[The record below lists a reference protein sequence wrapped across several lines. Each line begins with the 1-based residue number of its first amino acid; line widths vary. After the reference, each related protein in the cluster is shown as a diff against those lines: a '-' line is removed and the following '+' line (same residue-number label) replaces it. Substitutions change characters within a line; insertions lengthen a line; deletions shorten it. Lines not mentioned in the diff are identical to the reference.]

1 VGCGSGEGVPLD
13 AAGTSRDLTIGFAY
27 NPASQVV
34 TRAQSNDLY
43 EQTVAATNRAYAV
56 NGLNQYTQ
64 ISGDG
69 AATLSHDAN
78 GNLTSDGA
86 SSFVYDAENRLV
98 RASGATS
105 ATLAYDPLG
114 RLWQVSGGSGTTRF
128 VYDGDRL
135 VAEYNGAGSLLR
147 RYVHG
152 PGVDEPVVWYEG
164 AGVGAASRRYLHT
177 DHQGLVV
184 AIADAAGTVVG
195 VNRYD
200 PYGVPSAGNLGRYGY
215 TGQARIDELGLY
227 YYKARIYSPW
237 LGRFLQTD
245 PIGYEDDLN
254 LYAYVGGDPVNNADP
269 TGMCSETAS
278 RIRGGGGSSMC
289 HSTGTSSSESKQKD
303 QSQTTSAQS
312 GPSVS
317 DVMTCNPPVPG
328 CTDMRPIVAAS
339 VLAMMR
345 VPRWLAGIFGRA
357 DDAASAGTTVIG
369 KVNDLKNLRPGE
381 QSMLGRLP
389 NRGDP
394 QANWHQNS
402 GVLRQEMGR
411 GLPIR
416 DASVDSAGNLI
427 NNTGFLRAERN
438 LLQSRGWTYNPS
450 TTMWHP
456 PVGP

>member
-1 VGCGSGEGVPLD
+1 MRVG
-13 AAGTSRDLTIGFAY
+13 SR
-27 NPASQVV
+27 VH
-34 TRAQSNDLY
+34 
-43 EQTVAATNRAYAV
+43 AV

-135 VAEYNGAGSLLR
+135 VAEYNASGAILH

-152 PGVDEPVVWYEG
+152 PGVDEPWVWYEG
-164 AGVGAASRRYLHT
+164 SGVGPASRRYLHT
-177 DHQGLVV
+177 DHQGSVV

-227 YYKARIYSPW
+227 YYKARIYHPW

-254 LYAYVGGDPVNNADP
+254 LYAYVKNDPLNATDP
-269 TGMCSETAS
+269 TGREIRLQSHKVTFGQRHAKVTIIPKNQVKYKNDPRFPNKLPDGRVFATIGAGPAS
-278 RIRGGGGSSMC
+278 NNPANPGNLVGDMNRDRDVSRTVDGVNTSDELLGVPGGDEDAAIALLFAALSNYSDDENYDFFPDDGATSGFNSNSFVSGILGATGFRGYRRPANTPGFG
-289 HSTGTSSSESKQKD
+289 
-303 QSQTTSAQS
+303 
-312 GPSVS
+312 
-317 DVMTCNPPVPG
+317 NPVPIG
-328 CTDMRPIVAAS
+328 AFKKP
-339 VLAMMR
+339 R
-345 VPRWLAGIFGRA
+345 VIIEECP
-357 DDAASAGTTVIG
+357 D
-369 KVNDLKNLRPGE
+369 GE
-381 QSMLGRLP
+381 CK
-389 NRGDP
+389 
-394 QANWHQNS
+394 
-402 GVLRQEMGR
+402 
-411 GLPIR
+411 
-416 DASVDSAGNLI
+416 
-427 NNTGFLRAERN
+427 
-438 LLQSRGWTYNPS
+438 
-450 TTMWHP
+450 
-456 PVGP
+456 

>member
-1 VGCGSGEGVPLD
+1 MGCGSGEGVPLD

-254 LYAYVGGDPVNNADP
+254 LYAYVGGDPVNKTDP
-269 TGMCSETAS
+269 TGMCPSCAGFGVGVGLEILVQTVEKIAGTRTEYS
-278 RIRGGGGSSMC
+278 KRDMVTSGIAGATGVGVARVIGRAGELGALAKAALNRLSDAGVSAGSQYAKDGTVSLKAVAVDVGVGATIGGPVGDRAAAAAANSVEGRILDRAADRFERIAANSDRQARQDSANAARAAQQDHVSSAAAVAGSNAANLGSS
-289 HSTGTSSSESKQKD
+289 
-303 QSQTTSAQS
+303 A
-312 GPSVS
+312 V
-317 DVMTCNPPVPG
+317 NAG
-328 CTDMRPIVAAS
+328 CTIS
-339 VLAMMR
+339 
-345 VPRWLAGIFGRA
+345 
-357 DDAASAGTTVIG
+357 G
-369 KVNDLKNLRPGE
+369 K
-381 QSMLGRLP
+381 
-389 NRGDP
+389 P
-394 QANWHQNS
+394 QC
-402 GVLRQEMGR
+402 
-411 GLPIR
+411 
-416 DASVDSAGNLI
+416 
-427 NNTGFLRAERN
+427 
-438 LLQSRGWTYNPS
+438 
-450 TTMWHP
+450 
-456 PVGP
+456 

>member
-1 VGCGSGEGVPLD
+1 M
-13 AAGTSRDLTIGFAY
+13 
-27 NPASQVV
+27 
-34 TRAQSNDLY
+34 
-43 EQTVAATNRAYAV
+43 AATNRAYAV

-69 AATLSHDAN
+69 ATTLSHDAN

-135 VAEYNGAGSLLR
+135 VAEYNGAGTLLR

-164 AGVGAASRRYLHT
+164 AGVGAGSRRYLHT
-177 DHQGLVV
+177 DHQGSVV
-184 AIADAAGTVVG
+184 AIADAAGTVLG

-254 LYAYVGGDPVNNADP
+254 LYAYVGGDPVNRTDP
-269 TGMCSETAS
+269 TGTQKECKSPHVSGNCTVVFDS
-278 RIRGGGGSSMC
+278 GGGGR
-289 HSTGTSSSESKQKD
+289 EKAPLEKRKD
-303 QSQTTSAQS
+303 SPRAS
-312 GPSVS
+312 PSLWDTV
-317 DVMTCNPPVPG
+317 TCTAPG
-328 CTDMRPIVAAS
+328 CTDATPLIIDAAAALSPLTRVTRWVAKA
-339 VLAMMR
+339 LG
-345 VPRWLAGIFGRA
+345 LA
-357 DDAASAGTTVIG
+357 DDAARAGGGLADDVARAVPMGSSRSPMKIPGQQNVPTTIG
-369 KVNDLKNLRPGE
+369 GRQYTGHALD
-381 QSMLGRLP
+381 SM
-389 NRGDP
+389 
-394 QANWHQNS
+394 
-402 GVLRQEMGR
+402 
-411 GLPIR
+411 
-416 DASVDSAGNLI
+416 
-427 NNTGFLRAERN
+427 
-438 LLQSRGWTYNPS
+438 QSRGITPSVVEDTLARGVRTPGRDGATIFSTDQARVIVNPNGS
-450 TTMWHP
+450 IKT
-456 PVGP
+456 VYGQ

>member
-1 VGCGSGEGVPLD
+1 LIHSAVGTDGGCNYP
-13 AAGTSRDLTIGFAY
+13 
-27 NPASQVV
+27 
-34 TRAQSNDLY
+34 
-43 EQTVAATNRAYAV
+43 V

-78 GNLTSDGA
+78 GNLTSDGSTA
-86 SSFVYDAENRLV
+86 FVYDAENRLV

-135 VAEYNGAGSLLR
+135 VAEYNSSGAILH

-164 AGVGAASRRYLHT
+164 SGVGPASRRYLHT
-177 DHQGLVV
+177 GHQGSVV

-227 YYKARIYSPW
+227 YYKARIYHPW

-254 LYAYVGGDPVNNADP
+254 LYAYVGGDPVNRTDP
-269 TGMCSETAS
+269 TGEAADTLFDIGFIAYSAVELARNPSWTNAVALGADVVGAAVPFVTGLGAGVRATEALSKAEQLAANAAKGAS
-278 RIRGGGGSSMC
+278 AEKAVVAKMGDQVAGTRVTLESST
-289 HSTGTSSSESKQKD
+289 TGRRSVADVVSKDKTVTEVKSGDARLSQAQKD
-303 QSQTTSAQS
+303 VKADIDA
-312 GPSVS
+312 GREVIPRGE
-317 DVMTCNPPVPG
+317 NAAKAGLEPG
-328 CTDMRPIVAAS
+328 KATQMNC
-339 VLAMMR
+339 
-345 VPRWLAGIFGRA
+345 
-357 DDAASAGTTVIG
+357 
-369 KVNDLKNLRPGE
+369 
-381 QSMLGRLP
+381 
-389 NRGDP
+389 
-394 QANWHQNS
+394 
-402 GVLRQEMGR
+402 
-411 GLPIR
+411 
-416 DASVDSAGNLI
+416 
-427 NNTGFLRAERN
+427 
-438 LLQSRGWTYNPS
+438 YNV
-450 TTMWHP
+450 TRCK
-456 PVGP
+456 